1 MTVSHLL
8 LWALGGVVLPA
19 AAAGPVP
26 APSTPAVPSIH
37 FIWMGGDDCPPC
49 VRWRKEELPKL
60 QTSHEFKQMRFSYVR
75 KVIGSAVPPT
85 LFLPDEVDPY
95 KDQLDE
101 ASNRRIGSPQAALMV
116 NGVVHDYFFGT
127 RTAEQ
132 IEDMVQAVR
141 TGRPGDYPFPRCLKV
156 AKTGRTCEKPA

>member
-1 MTVSHLL
+1 MTTFRFQPLALVSTALL
-8 LWALGGVVLPA
+8 VCATGFVQAQTGTA
-19 AAAGPVP
+19 A
-26 APSTPAVPSIH
+26 PAVH

-60 QTSHEFKQMRFSYVR
+60 QASPEFKHMRFSYVR
-75 KVIGSAVPPT
+75 KVVASSVPPT
-85 LFLPDEVDPY
+85 LFLPDEVSPL
-95 KDQLDE
+95 KDLLDE
-101 ASNRRIGSPQAALMV
+101 ASNRRVGSPQAALVV

-132 IEDMVQAVR
+132 IEDMVQSVR

-156 AKTGRTCEKPA
+156 AKTGRACEKPA

>member
-1 MTVSHLL
+1 
-8 LWALGGVVLPA
+8 
-19 AAAGPVP
+19 
-26 APSTPAVPSIH
+26 
-37 FIWMGGDDCPPC
+37 
-49 VRWRKEELPKL
+49 
-60 QTSHEFKQMRFSYVR
+60 MRFSYVR
-75 KVIGSAVPPT
+75 KVVSSAVPPT

-101 ASNRRIGSPQAALMV
+101 ASNRRVGSPQAALVV

-156 AKTGRTCEKPA
+156 AKTGRACDKPA